1 LNRDLLSAAARPALS
16 ALAHDRAL
24 LAFDF
29 DGTLAP
35 IVDEPGRAQM
45 RPETSALLRVAALLY
60 PCVVVSGRSRADLA
74 PRLSGVPL
82 VAWVGNHGAEAGFGP
97 VDRSPRGT
105 VLGWRAALAA
115 RLGDLTGVEI
125 EDKGLSIAI
134 HYRRAADP
142 EVAERAI
149 RAAADGLPGARVF
162 GGLRV
167 VNAVPAEAPTKGD
180 AITELLERSG
190 CRTALY
196 VGDDVTDEDAFRA
209 PGVVGVRIGS
219 CEESAAAYG
228 LTSQQAV
235 DDLLRLLVDERS
247 RLDGVRAHAESLA
260 RAVGPVRE
268 A

>member
-1 LNRDLLSAAARPALS
+1 MIRDLLAPSARA
-16 ALAHDRAL
+16 ALATLARDRAL

-35 IVDEPGRAQM
+35 IVDEPARAQL
-45 RPETSALLRVAALLY
+45 RPDTRALLRVAALLY

-74 PRLSGVPL
+74 PRLAGVPL

-97 VDRSPRGT
+97 VDRSPRKA

-115 RLGDLTGVEI
+115 RLGDLAGVEI
-125 EDKGLSIAI
+125 EDKGLSIAV

-142 EVAERAI
+142 DAAERAI
-149 RAAADGLPGARVF
+149 RAAAEELPGARVF

-167 VNAVPAEAPTKGD
+167 VNAVPADAPTKGD
-180 AITELLERSG
+180 AIAELLERSG

-209 PGVVGVRIGS
+209 PGVVGVRIGGGD
-219 CEESAAAYG
+219 ESAAGYRLA
-228 LTSQQAV
+228 SQEAV
-235 DDLLRLLVDERS
+235 DELLRLLVEERS
-247 RLDGVRAHAESLA
+247 RLDGVRARAESLA
-260 RAVGPVRE
+260 RALGPVRE

>member
-1 LNRDLLSAAARPALS
+1 MIRDLLSASARPALS

-35 IVDEPGRAQM
+35 IVDEPGSAEMRA
-45 RPETSALLRVAALLY
+45 ETRALLRVAALLY

-97 VDRSPRGT
+97 VDRSPRAT

-134 HYRRAADP
+134 HYRRAAHP
-142 EVAERAI
+142 EAAERAI
-149 RAAADGLPGARVF
+149 RAAADELPGARVF

-167 VNAVPAEAPTKGD
+167 VNAVPADAPTKGD

-196 VGDDVTDEDAFRA
+196 VGDDVTDEDAFA
-209 PGVVGVRIGS
+209 AEGVTVSVRVGRS
-219 CEESAAAYG
+219 PRSAAGYFVPR
-228 LTSQQAV
+228 QADV
-235 DDLLRLLVDERS
+235 DALLGALVAARR
-247 RLDGVRAHAESLA
+247 RLDGRGDRLEGVVRAGGA
-260 RAVGPVRE
+260 
-268 A
+268 